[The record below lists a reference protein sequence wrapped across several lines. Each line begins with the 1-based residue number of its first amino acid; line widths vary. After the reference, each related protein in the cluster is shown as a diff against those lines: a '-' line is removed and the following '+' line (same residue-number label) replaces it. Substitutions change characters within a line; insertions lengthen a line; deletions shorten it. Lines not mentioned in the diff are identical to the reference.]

1 MTLEETLA
9 ELRLQR
15 EGARHAETGMW
26 VASVLR
32 ERIGAGQLAPGS
44 KLSEEALGEALG
56 VSRNTLREAFSTLAV
71 EHVVTR
77 LPNRGVYVARPTAD
91 DVREIYRVRRYLE
104 PAALAWSPETD
115 ISVLRHT
122 VERSRAAREAGS
134 VAGMAD
140 ANQAF
145 HAGVVGL
152 AGSERLTLLM
162 EQVLAEMRLVFHSMA
177 ADPVF
182 HAPYVEDN
190 ARIVELLDSGEH
202 AEASALMTDYLRRA
216 EEQLLAATHT
226 GIRVDWLPRQP
237 TGTLAAEWP
246 SRRGSP
252 SRGRQ

>member
-1 MTLEETLA
+1 MNLDDILA

-15 EGARHAETGMW
+15 EGARHAETGVW

-32 ERIGAGQLAPGS
+32 ERIAAGQLSPGT

-56 VSRNTLREAFSTLAV
+56 VSRNTLREAFSALAA

-77 LPNRGVYVARPTAD
+77 IPNRGVYVAR
-91 DVREIYRVRRYLE
+91 
-104 PAALAWSPETD
+104 
-115 ISVLRHT
+115 
-122 VERSRAAREAGS
+122 SRAARQAGS

-152 AGSERLTLLM
+152 TGSERLALLM
-162 EQVLAEMRLVFHSMA
+162 QQVLAEMRLVFHSMA

-190 ARIVELLDSGEH
+190 ARIVELLDSGDR
-202 AEASALMTDYLRRA
+202 AAAAALMADYLRRA
-216 EEQLLAATHT
+216 EDQLLAAIAEESS
-226 GIRVDWLPRQP
+226 IR
-237 TGTLAAEWP
+237 P
-246 SRRGSP
+246 S
-252 SRGRQ
+252 

>member
-1 MTLEETLA
+1 MTLEDILA

-32 ERIGAGQLAPGS
+32 ERIAAGQLAPGS

-56 VSRNTLREAFSTLAV
+56 VSRNTLREAFSALAA

-77 LPNRGVYVARPTAD
+77 IPNRGVYVARPSAD
-91 DVREIYRVRRYLE
+91 DIREIYRVRRYLE
-104 PAALAWSPETD
+104 PAALAWSPATD
-115 ISVLRHT
+115 VTPLRLA

-134 VAGMAD
+134 VTGMAD

-145 HAGVVGL
+145 HAGVVEL

-162 EQVLAEMRLVFHSMA
+162 KQVLAEMRLVFHSMA

-190 ARIVELLDSGEH
+190 ARIVELLGAGQR
-202 AEASALMTDYLRRA
+202 AEAAELMADYLRRA
-216 EEQLLAATHT
+216 EAQLLAAMA
-226 GIRVDWLPRQP
+226 GN
-237 TGTLAAEWP
+237 GA
-246 SRRGSP
+246 
-252 SRGRQ
+252 

>member
-1 MTLEETLA
+1 MNLDDILA

-15 EGARHAETGMW
+15 EGARHAETGVW

-32 ERIGAGQLAPGS
+32 ERIAAGQLSPGT

-56 VSRNTLREAFSTLAV
+56 VSRNTLREAFSALAA

-77 LPNRGVYVARPTAD
+77 IPNRGVYVARPSAD
-91 DVREIYRVRRYLE
+91 DIREIYRVRRYLE
-104 PAALAWSPETD
+104 PSALAWSPATD
-115 ISVLRHT
+115 FTPLRQT
-122 VERSRAAREAGS
+122 VARSRAARQAGS

-152 AGSERLTLLM
+152 AGSERLALLM
-162 EQVLAEMRLVFHSMA
+162 KQVLAEMRLVFHSMA

-190 ARIVELLDSGEH
+190 ARIVELLDSGDR
-202 AEASALMTDYLRRA
+202 AAAAALMADYLRRA
-216 EEQLLAATHT
+216 EDQLLAAIAEESS
-226 GIRVDWLPRQP
+226 IR
-237 TGTLAAEWP
+237 P
-246 SRRGSP
+246 S
-252 SRGRQ
+252 